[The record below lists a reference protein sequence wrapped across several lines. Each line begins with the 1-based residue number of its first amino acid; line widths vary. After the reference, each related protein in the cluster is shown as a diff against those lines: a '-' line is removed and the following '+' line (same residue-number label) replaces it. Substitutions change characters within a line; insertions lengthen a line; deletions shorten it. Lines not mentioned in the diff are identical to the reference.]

1 MKKFILTSTHYI
13 DENGFINLSLRPS
26 DIDISD
32 FIASSCTLENKSDV
46 DSQIAQRIELMT
58 PILFEKFNQLESV
71 SDDVKNVY
79 EL

>member
-26 DIDISD
+26 DPEIED
-32 FIASSCTLENKSDV
+32 FIASNCSLENKSDV

-71 SDDVKNVY
+71 SSEIKNLY